1 MTLESR
7 VSPRP
12 APPYL
17 QTVSS
22 PLVLAN
28 WAAAL
33 AGHSDRRFRHF
44 ILRGIAQGFRVGFN
58 YASRACTSATSNMV
72 SATEQA
78 PVVQAYLE
86 KEIAL
91 GRIVGPVGIH
101 EAPPGCQVSP
111 FGVIPKSSQPG
122 KWRLI
127 VDLSSPKGCSV
138 NDGIEAELCS
148 LCYLHMDEVIREMV
162 RLGPASLMAKMNVE
176 LAYRIVPVSPADRLL
191 LGMRWQGGIF
201 FDIRLPFRLKSAP
214 KIFSALADALQ
225 WILERRGVRWVAH
238 YLDDFILLG
247 GPGSSTCQVSMDVLL
262 QVCREL
268 GVPV

>member
-1 MTLESR
+1 M
-7 VSPRP
+7 SPRP

-28 WAAAL
+28 WAATL
-33 AGHSDRRFRHF
+33 AGHPDKRFRDF
-44 ILRGIAQGFRVGFN
+44 ILRGIAQGFRVGFD
-58 YASRACTSATSNMV
+58 YASCACTSATSNMV

-78 PVVQAYLE
+78 PVVQAYLK

-91 GRIVGPVGIH
+91 GCIVGPVGIH

-127 VDLSSPKGCSV
+127 VDLSSPKGRSV

-148 LCYLHMDEVIREMV
+148 LCYLHMDEVIR
-162 RLGPASLMAKMNVE
+162 RRFG
-176 LAYRIVPVSPADRLL
+176 
-191 LGMRWQGGIF
+191 
-201 FDIRLPFRLKSAP
+201 SAP
-214 KIFSALADALQ
+214 HL
-225 WILERRGVRWVAH
+225 
-238 YLDDFILLG
+238 
-247 GPGSSTCQVSMDVLL
+247 
-262 QVCREL
+262 
-268 GVPV
+268 